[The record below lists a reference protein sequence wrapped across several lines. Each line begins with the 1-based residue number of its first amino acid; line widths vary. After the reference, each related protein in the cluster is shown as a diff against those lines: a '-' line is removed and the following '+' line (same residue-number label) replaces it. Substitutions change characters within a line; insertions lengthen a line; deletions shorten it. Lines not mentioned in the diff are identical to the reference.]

1 METPLEET
9 DEGST
14 GGVSSLEIE
23 VFLDRRTHPRC
34 LQTTIHY
41 HKLLK
46 YLTLEAEESQDS
58 NPERNKILQRK
69 IVYSSQC
76 ILRQDNAFK
85 CMRVVQAFVS
95 SAPQLVFQIYVTLT
109 IKELPS
115 GRALL
120 MTCCLLS
127 AAYGAILC
135 STLAIQISNDDTTI
149 KLPPM
154 ELFYVIIWR
163 FLEIISRAVALALFA
178 ASLKLKSLPFLLVI
192 YFVSVLAPWLEFWK
206 NGAHLPSSTEDSSV
220 VGTVLMLIV
229 ITLLYAAINF
239 SCWAAVKLQLSNE
252 KIFDRRER
260 WGHRILHYSFQF
272 LENVMM
278 IIAFIFYRGE
288 TLLNCCYTLVAIH
301 VLIIYLLGFSFMC
314 LFYHYLYPRKSDKI
328 L

>member
-9 DEGST
+9 DEEGPI
-14 GGVSSLEIE
+14 V
-23 VFLDRRTHPRC
+23 RC
-34 LQTTIHY
+34 LQTTVYY

-46 YLTLEAEESQDS
+46 YLTLEVEESRVS
-58 NPERNKILQRK
+58 NPARNKILERK
-69 IVYSSQC
+69 IVNSTRY

-85 CMRVVQAFVS
+85 CMTVVQAFVS
-95 SAPQLVFQIYVTLT
+95 SFPQLIFQIYVTLT
-109 IKELPS
+109 IKELPWN
-115 GRALL
+115 RALL

-127 AAYGAILC
+127 AVYGAILC
-135 STLAIQISNDDTTI
+135 SILAIQISNDGTTI

-206 NGAHLPSSTEDSSV
+206 NGAHLPSSTENNSSV
-220 VGTVLMLIV
+220 VGTVLVLII

-260 WGHRILHYSFQF
+260 WSHRIVHYSFQF
-272 LENVMM
+272 LENVIMM
-278 IIAFIFYRGE
+278 FVFMFYRGE
-288 TLLNCCYTLVAIH
+288 ILLNCCYTLVAIH
-301 VLIIYLLGFSFMC
+301 IIIIYLLGFSFMC
-314 LFYHYLYPRKSDKI
+314 LFYHYFYPRKSDKI